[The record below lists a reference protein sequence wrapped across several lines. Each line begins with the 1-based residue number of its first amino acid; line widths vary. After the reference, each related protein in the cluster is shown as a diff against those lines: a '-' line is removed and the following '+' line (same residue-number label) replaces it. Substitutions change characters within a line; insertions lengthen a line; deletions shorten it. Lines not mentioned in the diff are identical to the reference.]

1 MLTGECWRGNAVA
14 LSTRPLCRNDHTR
27 RGGIEKSP
35 RLGTWR
41 SAARLLQYSRLD
53 RRTGGERNALSN
65 VSQLEL
71 SQLSRYQGFYT
82 GLASFGNRL
91 RFDVRY
97 RCRRLQEVFR
107 ALGVPLEQRRVLDIG
122 FASGDMLATF
132 PTSCSIWGVDVSPT
146 AVDRAQRS
154 PRLSAFAEARF
165 SLVLESE
172 PWQLPAGPFDVVL
185 SSHTLEHVSDDA
197 RVLSAAYQR
206 LSPGGTLAVFVPLEE
221 PDYILFH
228 LRNYS
233 LQSISERVRSAGF
246 ELRHVEGSFYVNGH
260 IWKILTIPS
269 RRNWP
274 VFKPLVDG
282 LRMLTL
288 GILPYPVLRLCDELL
303 FRLGVGARQALVIA
317 QKPAS

>member
-1 MLTGECWRGNAVA
+1 MSQRGTVAAVQPGRPPHRWGKERA
-14 LSTRPLCRNDHTR
+14 L
-27 RGGIEKSP
+27 
-35 RLGTWR
+35 
-41 SAARLLQYSRLD
+41 
-53 RRTGGERNALSN
+53 N

-71 SQLSRYQGFYT
+71 SQLNRYQSFYT
-82 GLASFGNRL
+82 SLSSFGNRL

-97 RCRRLQEVFR
+97 RCRRLPEVLH
-107 ALGVPLEQRRVLDIG
+107 ALGVPLQRRRVLDIG
-122 FASGDMLATF
+122 FASGDLLATF
-132 PTSCSIWGVDVSPT
+132 PSSCSIWGVDVSAS

-165 SLVLESE
+165 SLVRESE
-172 PWQLPAGPFDVVL
+172 PWQLPAGPFDLVL
-185 SSHTLEHVSDDA
+185 SSHTLEHVWDDV
-197 RVLSAAYQR
+197 RVLQAAYQR
-206 LSPGGTLAVFVPLEE
+206 LAPGGTLAVFVPLEE

-233 LQSISERVRSAGF
+233 LQSISERVRAAGF
-246 ELRHVEGSFYVNGH
+246 ELQHVEGSFYVNGH

-282 LRMLTL
+282 LRMFTL
-288 GILPYPVLRLCDELL
+288 GILPYRVLRLCDEVL

-317 QKPAS
+317 RKPELPA